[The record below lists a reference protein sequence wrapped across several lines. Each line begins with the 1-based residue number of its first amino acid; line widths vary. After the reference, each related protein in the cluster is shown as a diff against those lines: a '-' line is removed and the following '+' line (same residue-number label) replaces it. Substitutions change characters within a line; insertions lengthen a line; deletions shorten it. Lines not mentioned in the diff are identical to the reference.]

1 MTNRV
6 DLYQPE
12 RKGTALPAG
21 GALAFV
27 EGRLCPELEVVEI
40 VRGGTGEFSTARMRN
55 NADGEIE
62 IGKPIVIKW
71 LYNNLY
77 PAGGAEGI
85 VIFAGEVD
93 IIETATGSDG
103 ESIEIVARD
112 FSLALERISVSG
124 RWERGVDGQIAFV
137 AGAKTVFNE
146 NGLPNATAEIVER
159 NGSRIR
165 VFAAEGVESR
175 LWDFAEIVGYLLCEY
190 LPAGQLSIPEAS
202 RIRALTAGETIEDL
216 DVTGRSL
223 LEAIS
228 RCCEQAGV
236 GFKFVP
242 RLGETGP
249 EQAIVFY
256 RKGISPSTVLGTGR
270 TVELNLQKQGERL
283 SISKTNVWKVN
294 ASRNAQGDTFE
305 VQTPYLAIGFEV
317 GDIAGANPDS
327 RDVLSTRNN
336 INPAIIE
343 RVRMDFRQQTTQLK
357 IVISRG
363 R

>member
-1 MTNRV
+1 MTNRM

-12 RKGTALPAG
+12 RKETALPAG
-21 GALAFV
+21 GASVFV

-40 VRGGTGEFSTARMRN
+40 VQGSSEFGSARLAFN
-55 NADGEIE
+55 TDSGQIENTVE
-62 IGKPIVIKW
+62 IGKPISIKW
-71 LYNNLY
+71 FYNNHY

-85 VIFAGEVD
+85 VIFAGEAE
-93 IIETATGSDG
+93 IIETATGPDD

-112 FSLALERISVSG
+112 FSLVMEGISVSG
-124 RWERGVDGQIAFV
+124 RWEQGVDSQVVFA
-137 AGAKTVFNE
+137 AGVKTIFNE

-165 VFAAEGVESR
+165 VFAAEGVESW
-175 LWDFAEIVGYLLCEY
+175 LWDFADVIGYLLCEY
-190 LPAGQLSIPEAS
+190 LPAGQLSVPEVS
-202 RIRALTAGETIEDL
+202 RIRALTTGEAIENL

-256 RKGISPSTVLGTGR
+256 RKGISR
-270 TVELNLQKQGERL
+270 AVELNLQKQGEHL

-294 ASRNAQGDTFE
+294 ASRNARNETFE

-317 GDIAGANPDS
+317 GDIAKANPDS
-327 RDVLSTRNN
+327 RDMLSTRNN

-357 IVISRG
+357 IVRSRTY
-363 R
+363 

>member
-6 DLYQPE
+6 DIYQPE
-12 RKGTALPAG
+12 RKELTIPAG
-21 GALAFV
+21 GAFV
-27 EGRLCPELEVVEI
+27 FIEGKLCSCLEVVEI
-40 VRGGTGEFSTARMRN
+40 VQDSSEFGSARLVCHTDSGQIEN
-55 NADGEIE
+55 TVE
-62 IGKPIVIKW
+62 IGKPISIKW

-85 VIFAGEVD
+85 VIFAGEIE
-93 IIETATGSDG
+93 IIETATGPQG

-112 FSLALERISVSG
+112 FSLALERINVSG
-124 RWERGVDGQIAFV
+124 RWERGVDGQVAF
-137 AGAKTVFNE
+137 AATAKTVFNE

-159 NGSRIR
+159 NSSRIR

-175 LWDFAEIVGYLLCEY
+175 LWDFADIIGYLLCEY
-190 LPAGQLSIPEAS
+190 LPAGQLSIPETS
-202 RIRALTAGETIEDL
+202 RIRALTAGEAIESL

-256 RKGISPSTVLGTGR
+256 RKGISR

-317 GDIAGANPDS
+317 GDIVGADPDS

-357 IVISRG
+357 IVRSRTY
-363 R
+363 

>member
-6 DLYQPE
+6 DIYQPE
-12 RKGTALPAG
+12 RKELTIPAG
-21 GALAFV
+21 GAFV
-27 EGRLCPELEVVEI
+27 FIEGKLCSCFEVVEI

-62 IGKPIVIKW
+62 IGKPVVIKW
-71 LYNNLY
+71 FYNNLY

-85 VIFAGEVD
+85 VIFAGEIE
-93 IIETATGSDG
+93 IIETATGSAG

-124 RWERGVDGQIAFV
+124 RWEQGVDGQVAF
-137 AGAKTVFNE
+137 AATAKTVFNE
-146 NGLPNATAEIVER
+146 NGLPNAAAEIVER

-165 VFAAEGVESR
+165 VFAAEGAEAR
-175 LWDFAEIVGYLLCEY
+175 LWDFAEIIGYLLCEC

-202 RIRALTAGETIEDL
+202 RIRALTAGKAIWDL

-236 GFKFVP
+236 AFKFVP

-256 RKGISPSTVLGTGR
+256 RTGINR

-317 GDIAGANPDS
+317 GDIASADPDS

-343 RVRMDFRQQTTQLK
+343 RVRMDFGKQTTQLK
-357 IVISRG
+357 IVRIRAY
-363 R
+363 

>member
-12 RKGTALPAG
+12 RKVTALPAD
-21 GALAFV
+21 GAYVFV

-55 NADGEIE
+55 NSDGEIE
-62 IGKPIVIKW
+62 IGSSTLLVTGKPVVIKW
-71 LYNNLY
+71 FYNNLY
-77 PAGGAEGI
+77 PAGGEEGI
-85 VIFAGEVD
+85 VIFAGEVE
-93 IIETATGSDG
+93 IIETATGPDG
-103 ESIEIVARD
+103 ESTQIAARD
-112 FSLALERISVSG
+112 FSLALERINVSG
-124 RWERGVDGQIAFV
+124 KWERGVDGQVAF
-137 AGAKTVFNE
+137 AATAKTVFNE

-165 VFAAEGVESR
+165 VFAAEGVVSW
-175 LWDFAEIVGYLLCEY
+175 LWDFADIIGYLLCEY

-202 RIRALTAGETIEDL
+202 RIRALTAGEAIEDL
-216 DVTGRSL
+216 NVTGRSF

-228 RCCEQAGV
+228 QCCEQAGV

-256 RKGISPSTVLGTGR
+256 RTGIGR
-270 TVELNLQKQGERL
+270 TVELNLQKQRERL

-317 GDIAGANPDS
+317 GDIAKANPDS

-357 IVISRG
+357 IVTSRTY
-363 R
+363 

>member
-1 MTNRV
+1 MTNKV

-12 RKGTALPAG
+12 RKGIALPAG
-21 GALAFV
+21 GASVFV

-62 IGKPIVIKW
+62 IGKPVVIKW
-71 LYNNLY
+71 FYNNLY

-85 VIFAGEVD
+85 VIFAGEVE
-93 IIETATGSDG
+93 IIEIA
-103 ESIEIVARD
+103 ARD
-112 FSLALERISVSG
+112 FSLALERINVSG
-124 RWERGVDGQIAFV
+124 RWERGVDGQVAF
-137 AGAKTVFNE
+137 AATAKTVFNE

-165 VFAAEGVESR
+165 VFAAEGAESR
-175 LWDFAEIVGYLLCEY
+175 LWDFAEIIGYLLCEY
-190 LPAGQLSIPEAS
+190 LPAGQLSVPETS
-202 RIRALTAGETIEDL
+202 RIRALTAGEAIEDL

-256 RKGISPSTVLGTGR
+256 RKGISLSTVLGTGR

-317 GDIAGANPDS
+317 GDIAGTNPDS

-336 INPAIIE
+336 INPAVIE

-357 IVISRG
+357 IVRSRM